1 MTVYLTGAV
10 ILLAIIR
17 VFAKG
22 LDDYDD
28 FLTACAVAA
37 VWPLVAAVIALII
50 TVKLLEKLRC

>member
-1 MTVYLTGAV
+1 MYLTGAV

-22 LDDYDD
+22 LDDDD

-37 VWPLVAAVIALII
+37 VWPLVAAVIALIL